1 MRGRLTEPWTDR
13 QAQRRLGAVACL
25 VLLVIVLMVAFVAVR
40 AWPSLQANGWVSWL
54 GAGGNVDRQLG
65 EMIKTGQHP
74 PAAAYHLRA
83 WPLVYGTVLTT
94 GVAVVLGLAFS
105 LFAAIFIVEFAPARV
120 RAVVVP
126 AVRLLAAV
134 PSVIYGLIGILV
146 LAPFVG
152 HHLISPE
159 RKTSVQNVVQLDGTG
174 VLVAVVVLTVM
185 IVPIM
190 IAIVVDALRA
200 IPPAW
205 TEGAA
210 ALGAN
215 RWEAMWTVSVRAA
228 RPAIVAAAVL
238 ACARA
243 LGEAVALSMVSGS
256 RGFSPNPLDGL
267 TYIFEPIRPLA
278 ASMVENVD
286 AINAPAVRSS
296 VYAFAL
302 LLLLSSLALSVGGY
316 LAKLP
321 MRRQGLR
328 V

>member
-1 MRGRLTEPWTDR
+1 MLARLRQPWTDR
-13 QAQRRLGAVACL
+13 QATRRLGAVACL
-25 VLLVIVLMVAFVAVR
+25 VLLVITLMVVFVAVR
-40 AWPSLQANGWVSWL
+40 AWPTLRANGWVSWL
-54 GAGGNVDRQLG
+54 GPGGSVDDQLG
-65 EMIKTGQHP
+65 EMIKTGQDP
-74 PAAAYHLRA
+74 PDAAYHLRA
-83 WPLVYGTVLTT
+83 WPLVYGTLLTT
-94 GVAVVLGLAFS
+94 GVAVVVGLAFS
-105 LFAAIFIVEFAPARV
+105 LFSAIFIVEFAPARL

-152 HHLISPE
+152 NHLISPE
-159 RKTSVQNVVQLDGTG
+159 RKASVQNVVQLDGTG
-174 VLVAVVVLTVM
+174 VLVGVVVLTVM

-215 RWEAMWTVSVRAA
+215 RWEAIWTVSVRAA

-256 RGFSPNPLDGL
+256 RGFSPNPVDGV
-267 TYIFEPIRPLA
+267 TYLFEPIRPLA

-286 AINAPAVRSS
+286 AMNAPAVKSS
-296 VYAFAL
+296 IYAFAL

>member
-1 MRGRLTEPWTDR
+1 MLGGLRQPWTDR
-13 QAQRRLGAVACL
+13 QATRRLGAVACL
-25 VLLVIVLMVAFVAVR
+25 VLLAIVLMVVFVAIR
-40 AWPSLQANGWVSWL
+40 AWPTLHANGWVSWL
-54 GAGGNVDRQLG
+54 GSGGSVDDQLG
-65 EMIKTGQHP
+65 EMIKTGQNP

-83 WPLVYGTVLTT
+83 WPLIYGTLLTT
-94 GVAVVLGLAFS
+94 GVAVVVGLVFS
-105 LFAAIFIVEFAPARV
+105 LFAAIFIVEFAPARM

-146 LAPFVG
+146 LSPFVG
-152 HHLISPE
+152 NHLISPE

-174 VLVAVVVLTVM
+174 VLVAIVVLTVM
-185 IVPIM
+185 ITPIM

-200 IPPAW
+200 IPTAW
-205 TEGAA
+205 TEGAS

-215 RWEAMWTVSVRAA
+215 RWEAIWTVSVRAA

-256 RGFSPNPLDGL
+256 RGFSPNPVDGL
-267 TYIFEPIRPLA
+267 TYLFEPIRPLA

-286 AINAPAVRSS
+286 AMNAPAVRSS
-296 VYAFAL
+296 IYAFAL
-302 LLLLSSLALSVGGY
+302 LLLLSSLALSIGGY
-316 LAKLP
+316 FAKLP
-321 MRRQGLR
+321 MRKQGLR

>member
-1 MRGRLTEPWTDR
+1 MLGAVRQPWTDR

-25 VLLVIVLMVAFVAVR
+25 VLLIIALMVVFVAVR
-40 AWPSLQANGWVSWL
+40 AWPSLHANGVVSWL
-54 GAGGNVDRQLG
+54 GPGGNVDRQLG
-65 EMIKTGQHP
+65 GMIMTGQHP

-83 WPLVYGTVLTT
+83 WPLVYGTLLTT
-94 GVAVVLGLAFS
+94 GVSVVVGLAFS
-105 LFAAIFIVEFAPARV
+105 LFSAIFIVEFAPAPV
-120 RAVVVP
+120 RRVVVP

-152 HHLISPE
+152 NHLISPE

-174 VLVAVVVLTVM
+174 VLVAIVVLTVM

-190 IAIVVDALRA
+190 IAIVVDALRS
-200 IPPAW
+200 IPVAW

-256 RGFSPNPLDGL
+256 RGFSPNPIDGL
-267 TYIFEPIRPLA
+267 TYLFEPIRPLA

-296 VYAFAL
+296 IYAFAL
-302 LLLLSSLALSVGGY
+302 LLLLSSLALSLGGY
-316 LAKLP
+316 VAKLP

>member
-1 MRGRLTEPWTDR
+1 MRLREPWTDR
-13 QAQRRLGAVACL
+13 QAERRLGAVACL
-25 VLLVIVLMVAFVAVR
+25 VGLAVVAMVVFVATR
-40 AWPSLQANGWVSWL
+40 AWPTLVHNDGVAWL
-54 GAGGNVDRQLG
+54 GPGGDPDHQIG
-65 EMIKTGQHP
+65 TMIHTDQHP

-83 WPLVYGTVLTT
+83 WPLVYGTLLST
-94 GVAVVLGLAFS
+94 VAAVGCGLV
-105 LFAAIFIVEFAPARV
+105 FAVAASIFIVEFAPRPI
-120 RAVVVP
+120 RAAVVP

-152 HHLISPE
+152 NHLIGAQ
-159 RKTSVQNVVQLDGTG
+159 RKQALAYVVQLDGTSL
-174 VLVAVVVLTVM
+174 LVAVVVLTVM
-185 IVPIM
+185 ITPIM

-200 IPPAW
+200 VPRAW

-215 RWEAMWTVSVRAA
+215 RWEVAWTVSVRAA

-243 LGEAVALSMVSGS
+243 LGEAVMISMVSGS
-256 RGFSPNPLDGL
+256 RAFAPNFLDGL
-267 TYIFEPIRPLA
+267 TVVFEPMRSLA
-278 ASMVENVD
+278 ATMVED
-286 AINAPAVRSS
+286 AEAINAPAVKSS
-296 VYAFAL
+296 IYAFAL
-302 LLLLSSLALSVGGY
+302 LLLLSSLTLSIGGY

-321 MRRQGLR
+321 MRRQGMR

>member
-1 MRGRLTEPWTDR
+1 MLARLRQPWTDR
-13 QAQRRLGAVACL
+13 QAAWRLGAVACL
-25 VLLVIVLMVAFVAVR
+25 VLLLITLMVVFVTVR
-40 AWPSLQANGWVSWL
+40 AWPTLRANGWVSWL
-54 GAGGNVDRQLG
+54 GPGGSVDDQLG
-65 EMIKTGQHP
+65 QMIKTGQDP
-74 PAAAYHLRA
+74 PDAAYHLRA
-83 WPLVYGTVLTT
+83 WPLIYGTLLTT
-94 GVAVVLGLAFS
+94 AVAVVVGLVFS
-105 LFAAIFIVEFAPARV
+105 VFSAIFIVEFAPARV

-152 HHLISPE
+152 NHLISPG
-159 RKTSVQNVVQLDGTG
+159 RKASVQNVVQLDGTG
-174 VLVAVVVLTVM
+174 VLVAIVVLTVM

-190 IAIVVDALRA
+190 IAIIVDALRA

-215 RWEAMWTVSVRAA
+215 RWETIWTVGVRAA

-256 RGFSPNPLDGL
+256 RGFAPNPVDGV
-267 TYIFEPIRPLA
+267 TYLFEPIRPLA

-286 AINAPAVRSS
+286 AINAPAVKSS
-296 VYAFAL
+296 IYAFAL
-302 LLLLSSLALSVGGY
+302 LLLLSSLALSIGGY
-316 LAKLP
+316 VAKLP

>member
-1 MRGRLTEPWTDR
+1 MRWGLTGLAAAILILIAYFFIKLTDESSLAFNR
-13 QAQRRLGAVACL
+13 FGIFGFTFTNDWDVSRDIYGALPLLVGTLITSAVALLIGVPVAVATALYVTELCPRRLRAPLTV
-25 VLLVIVLMVAFVAVR
+25 MV
-40 AWPSLQANGWVSWL
+40 
-54 GAGGNVDRQLG
+54 
-65 EMIKTGQHP
+65 E
-74 PAAAYHLRA
+74 
-83 WPLVYGTVLTT
+83 
-94 GVAVVLGLAFS
+94 
-105 LFAAIFIVEFAPARV
+105 
-120 RAVVVP
+120 
-126 AVRLLAAV
+126 LLAAV
-134 PSVIYGLIGILV
+134 PSVVYGLIGILV

-152 HHLISPE
+152 SHLISLD
-159 RKTSVQNVVQLDGTG
+159 RKESVQHVVQLDGTG

-185 IVPIM
+185 ITPIM

-215 RWEAMWTVSVRAA
+215 RWEVMWTVSVRAA
-228 RPAIVAAAVL
+228 RPAVVAAAVL

-256 RGFSPNPLDGL
+256 RGFSPNPIDGL

-286 AINAPAVRSS
+286 AMNAPAVRSS
-296 VYAFAL
+296 IYAFAL
-302 LLLLSSLALSVGGY
+302 LLLLSSLALSIGGY
-316 LAKLP
+316 VAKLP
-321 MRRQGLR
+321 LRRQGLR

>member
-1 MRGRLTEPWTDR
+1 MLRRLREPWTDQ

-25 VLLVIVLMVAFVAVR
+25 VLLTIALMVVFVAVK
-40 AWPSLQANGWVSWL
+40 AWPTLTHNGIFGWL
-54 GAGGNVDRQLG
+54 GPGPDVDRTMNK
-65 EMIKTGQHP
+65 MIEVGQDP
-74 PAAAYHLRA
+74 PAAAFELRA
-83 WPLVYGTVLTT
+83 WPLVYGTILTT
-94 GVAVVLGLAFS
+94 GLSVIFGIVFS

-120 RAVVVP
+120 RSVVLP
-126 AVRLLAAV
+126 AVRLLAGV
-134 PSVIYGLIGILV
+134 PSVVFGLIGILV
-146 LAPFVG
+146 LVPFVNNDLLSTG
-152 HHLISPE
+152 
-159 RKTSVQNVVQLDGTG
+159 RKQSVQHVVQLDGTG
-174 VLVAVVVLTVM
+174 VLVAVIVLTVM
-185 IVPIM
+185 ITPIM

-200 IPPAW
+200 IPRGW

-267 TYIFEPIRPLA
+267 TYLFEPIRPLA
-278 ASMVENVD
+278 ASMVEQVD
-286 AINAPAVRSS
+286 AMNSPPIKSS
-296 VYAFAL
+296 IYAFAL
-302 LLLLSSLALSVGGY
+302 LLLISSFALSVGGFV
-316 LAKLP
+316 AKLP
-321 MRRQGLR
+321 MRRQGMR

>member
-1 MRGRLTEPWTDR
+1 MIARRREPWTDR
-13 QAQRRLGAVACL
+13 QASRRLGAVASL
-25 VLLVIVLMVAFVAVR
+25 VLLIIISMIGFVAVR
-40 AWPSLQANGWVSWL
+40 AWPTLQANGWVSWL
-54 GAGGNVDRQLG
+54 GTGGNVDHQLG
-65 EMIKTGQHP
+65 EMIKTGQDP
-74 PAAAYHLRA
+74 PVSAYHLRA
-83 WPLVYGTVLTT
+83 WPMVYGTLLTT
-94 GVAVVLGLAFS
+94 GVSVVVGLVFS
-105 LFAAIFIVEFAPARV
+105 LFSAIFIVEFAPARV

-152 HHLISPE
+152 NHLISPE

-174 VLVAVVVLTVM
+174 VLVAIVVLTVM
-185 IVPIM
+185 ITPIM

-200 IPPAW
+200 IPTAW
-205 TEGAA
+205 TEGAS

-215 RWEAMWTVSVRAA
+215 RWEAIWTVSVRAA

-256 RGFSPNPLDGL
+256 RGFSPNPIDGI

-286 AINAPAVRSS
+286 AINAPAVKSS
-296 VYAFAL
+296 IYAFAL
-302 LLLLSSLALSVGGY
+302 LLLLSSLVLSVGGY
-316 LAKLP
+316 IAKLP

>member
-1 MRGRLTEPWTDR
+1 MMARLRQPWTDR
-13 QAQRRLGAVACL
+13 QAAWRLGAVASV
-25 VLLVIVLMVAFVAVR
+25 VLLIIVLMVIFVAVR
-40 AWPSLQANGWVSWL
+40 AWPSLHANGWVSWL
-54 GAGGNVDRQLG
+54 GAGGNVDTQLG
-65 EMIKTGQHP
+65 KMIQTGQDP
-74 PAAAYHLRA
+74 PEAAYHLRA
-83 WPLVYGTVLTT
+83 WPLIYGTLLTT
-94 GVAVVLGLAFS
+94 GFSVIIGLAFS
-105 LFAAIFIVEFAPARV
+105 LFAAIFIVEFAPERV

-152 HHLISPE
+152 NHLISPG
-159 RKTSVQNVVQLDGTG
+159 RKESVQNVVQLDGTG
-174 VLVAVVVLTVM
+174 VLVAIVVLTVM
-185 IVPIM
+185 ITPIM

-256 RGFSPNPLDGL
+256 RGFSPNPIDGI

-296 VYAFAL
+296 IYAFAL
-302 LLLLSSLALSVGGY
+302 LLLLSSLALSIGGY
-316 LAKLP
+316 FAKLP

>member
-1 MRGRLTEPWTDR
+1 MPGGLRQPWTDR
-13 QAQRRLGAVACL
+13 QATRRLGAVACF
-25 VLLVIVLMVAFVAVR
+25 VLLVIVLMVVFVAIR
-40 AWPSLQANGWVSWL
+40 AWPTLRANGWVSWL
-54 GAGGNVDRQLG
+54 GPGGSVDDQLG
-65 EMIKTGQHP
+65 AMIKTGQDP

-83 WPLVYGTVLTT
+83 WPLIYGTLLTT
-94 GVAVVLGLAFS
+94 GVAVVVGLAFS
-105 LFAAIFIVEFAPARV
+105 LFSAIFIVEFAPARM

-134 PSVIYGLIGILV
+134 PSVIYGLVGILV
-146 LAPFVG
+146 LSPFVG
-152 HHLISPE
+152 NHLISPG
-159 RKTSVQNVVQLDGTG
+159 RKASVQNVVQLDGTG

-185 IVPIM
+185 ITPIM
-190 IAIVVDALRA
+190 IAIVVDALHA
-200 IPPAW
+200 IPTAW
-205 TEGAA
+205 TEGAS

-215 RWEAMWTVSVRAA
+215 RWEAIWTVSVRAA

-256 RGFSPNPLDGL
+256 RGFSPNPVDGL
-267 TYIFEPIRPLA
+267 TYLFEPIRPLA

-286 AINAPAVRSS
+286 AMNAPAVRSS
-296 VYAFAL
+296 IYAFAL
-302 LLLLSSLALSVGGY
+302 LLLLSSLALSIGGY
-316 LAKLP
+316 FAKLP